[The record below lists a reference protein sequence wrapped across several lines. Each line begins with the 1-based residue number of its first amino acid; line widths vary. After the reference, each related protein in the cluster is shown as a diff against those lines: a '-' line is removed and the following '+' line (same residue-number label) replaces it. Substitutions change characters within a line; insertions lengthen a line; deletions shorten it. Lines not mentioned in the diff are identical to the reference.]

1 MKDIISKSQVF
12 MYCSYNDPAEY
23 INKEWF
29 SHNEN
34 IKTLITLLRL
44 SIADDL
50 KRLAH
55 GIKDEQEEFGID
67 SNTEF
72 DFALLCDL
80 KQLLERRVEHGKCTL

>member
-12 MYCSYNDPAEY
+12 MYCTYNDPAEY
-23 INKEWF
+23 INEEWL
-29 SHNEN
+29 SHKEN
-34 IKTLITLLRL
+34 IQILITLLRL
-44 SIADDL
+44 NIADDL

-55 GIKDEQEEFGID
+55 GIKDKQEEFGID

-80 KQLLERRVEHGKCTL
+80 KKLKEV

>member
-12 MYCSYNDPAEY
+12 MYCTYNDPADY
-23 INKEWF
+23 ITEEWL
-29 SHNEN
+29 SHKEN
-34 IKTLITLLRL
+34 IQTLITLLRL

-55 GIKDEQEEFGID
+55 GILDEQEEFGID
-67 SNTEF
+67 SNTEC

-80 KQLLERRVEHGKCTL
+80 KKLKEV

>member
-1 MKDIISKSQVF
+1 MKDIISKSQAF
-12 MYCSYNDPAEY
+12 MHCTYNDPAEY
-23 INKEWF
+23 INEEWL
-29 SHNEN
+29 SHREN
-34 IKTLITLLRL
+34 IQILVTLLRL

-55 GIKDEQEEFGID
+55 GIADEQEAYGID

-80 KQLLERRVEHGKCTL
+80 KKLLV